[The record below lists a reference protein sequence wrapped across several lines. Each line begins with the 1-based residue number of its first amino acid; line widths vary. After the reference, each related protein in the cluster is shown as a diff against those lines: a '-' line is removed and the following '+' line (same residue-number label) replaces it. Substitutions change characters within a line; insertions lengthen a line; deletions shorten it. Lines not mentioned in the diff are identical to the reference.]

1 MLVFRALT
9 IASLTPI
16 AISGAL
22 AAQRGVVSG
31 ITLQPSPT
39 TVSTTVTATATGTNP
54 CGAVFIDW
62 GDGAAIT
69 YAVTGLPASQTHA
82 YAAGG
87 QYAVIARGM
96 GNCDG
101 EARARI
107 DVSGPPPP
115 APAGAAA
122 ITAVQM
128 TPSPAVMRRPV
139 EIAVKGQ
146 GTCTFSVD
154 FGDGNSQDDTGALPR
169 TVKHT
174 YALAND
180 YVVIVRPEA
189 PCTGKFTEKL
199 TVATEAARA
208 ELTGLSVSSGR
219 AMAGQPVVI
228 AVTGTGT
235 CGYTIDFGD
244 GNTEKRSHQLP
255 DSVRHNYPAP
265 DVYTIS
271 ATAEAPCAGSANVTL
286 NVRRRR

>member
-139 EIAVKGQ
+139 EI
-146 GTCTFSVD
+146 
-154 FGDGNSQDDTGALPR
+154 
-169 TVKHT
+169 
-174 YALAND
+174 
-180 YVVIVRPEA
+180 
-189 PCTGKFTEKL
+189 
-199 TVATEAARA
+199 
-208 ELTGLSVSSGR
+208 
-219 AMAGQPVVI
+219 
-228 AVTGTGT
+228 
-235 CGYTIDFGD
+235 
-244 GNTEKRSHQLP
+244 
-255 DSVRHNYPAP
+255 
-265 DVYTIS
+265 
-271 ATAEAPCAGSANVTL
+271 
-286 NVRRRR
+286 